1 MGARGDRAGTG
12 GGGGG
17 MKTHMTFSHSDAQRR
32 AIALALGTKRPA
44 TRVQIAQF
52 VTGALRDA
60 DPDPNQLKL
69 AGMEPA
75 REA

>member
-1 MGARGDRAGTG
+1 
-12 GGGGG
+12 
-17 MKTHMTFSHSDAQRR
+17 MKTHMTFSHDDAQRR

-44 TRVQIAQF
+44 TRVQVAQF
-52 VTGALRDA
+52 VTGTLRDALEPHLRELRCRDA